1 MPSGPGRAEG
11 GRGQVRE
18 RLGAGRGVDVVL
30 DMLGGGA
37 VQRNLSLL
45 APGGRHVSVAF
56 MQGSRAEV
64 ALRPCGGGAW
74 LVWVSGGWP
83 GRRAARLTHAAG
95 PRD

>member
-64 ALRPCGGGAW
+64 ALRPCVGGRG
-74 LVWVSGGWP
+74 LYGC
-83 GRRAARLTHAAG
+83 RAAG
-95 PRD
+95 PGDARPG